1 MTDASCYRIRLR
13 FHNSIVPTGELRGKM
28 IVSIRP
34 ESFRFNRDNDTTQ
47 SAMGRVEDVIF
58 IGSRSFYTI
67 CLADGVRAVG
77 SHHDAIEDEIDESC
91 HSNQST

>member
-1 MTDASCYRIRLR
+1 M
-13 FHNSIVPTGELRGKM
+13 RGKM

-67 CLADGVRAVG
+67 CPADGVRAVG
-77 SHHDAIEDEIDESC
+77 SHPRCDRRRNRRKPSF
-91 HSNQST
+91 QSIRVK